1 MAWKETMP
9 VDERREFIESYRS
22 RVWSMTELCDRFGV
36 SRPTGYKWIYRAE
49 EEGWAGGLADRSRA
63 PKSCPHRTPAKVEA
77 AILAVKRAHLDW
89 GPGKIL
95 DYLADQR
102 PQLDLPATST
112 AGALLDRHGLVAR
125 RRTRRRWSHPQGPVL
140 RPTGPNQVLTA
151 DFKGQFRTRDG
162 RYCYPVTIAD
172 VYSRYLLSCQALS
185 STRTEEARPV
195 FERLFRDVGLPEAIH
210 TDNGS
215 PFSSTGLHGLCALSV
230 WWIRLGIRHHL
241 SRPGKPQD
249 NGAHERMH
257 RTLKQSTAR
266 PPEADLEAQQRR
278 FDLFRKE
285 FNEVRPH
292 EALGGKPP
300 TRFWKPSPRPYPKAI
315 PQPIYPGHFEKR
327 RVSNAGCIRF
337 KSQVHFVSQAIKGEW
352 IGLEEIDNGIWS
364 VYFYDVLLARFDEQ
378 QMALFT

>member
-1 MAWKETMP
+1 MPWKETMAE
-9 VDERREFIESYRS
+9 DERTKFVEAYRS
-22 RVWSMTELCDRFGV
+22 RVWSMTELCERFGV
-36 SRPTGYKWIYRAE
+36 SRPTGYKWVYRSE
-49 EEGWAGGLADRSRA
+49 QEGLVGLGDRSRA
-63 PKSCPHRTPAKVEA
+63 PKNCPHRTAAKVRE
-77 AILAVKRAHLDW
+77 AILATKRTHPDW

-102 PQLDLPATST
+102 PGLALPATST
-112 AGALLDRHGLVAR
+112 AGALLDRSGLVAR
-125 RRTRRRWSHPQGPVL
+125 RRTSRRWSHPQGPVL
-140 RPTGPNQVLTA
+140 RPTGPNQIVTA

-172 VYSRYLLSCQALS
+172 AYSRYLLACQALS
-185 STRTEEARPV
+185 SIRTEEARPV
-195 FERLFRDVGLPEAIH
+195 FERLFREIGLPEAIH

-257 RTLKQSTAR
+257 RTLKQATAR
-266 PPEADLEAQQRR
+266 PPEANLRAQQGR
-278 FDLFRKE
+278 FDAFRQE
-285 FNEVRPH
+285 FNQIRPH

-300 TRFWKPSPRPYPKAI
+300 ARLWTPSSRPYPKAI
-315 PQPIYPGHFEKR
+315 PQPNYPGHYETR

-337 KSQVHFVSQAIKGEW
+337 KAHVLFVSQAIKREW
-352 IGLEEIDNGIWS
+352 IGLEEVDNGVWS
-364 VYFYDVLLARFDEQ
+364 VYFYDVLLARLDEQ
-378 QMALFT
+378 EMVLFT